1 VSGCSCFSTR
11 PPRAGTAIDDAG
23 NLYVTDVNK
32 KRLLKITPQ
41 AQGTTL
47 VQDERLIWPDALWID
62 NHGNLWIPCAQLNR
76 VPSLHG
82 GQDAVKPPIL
92 IYKLPL
98 GVKPFRS

>member
-1 VSGCSCFSTR
+1 
-11 PPRAGTAIDDAG
+11 
-23 NLYVTDVNK
+23 VTDVNK

-41 AQGTTL
+41 AQVTTL